1 MHFSVIVIVTVIQD
15 SVVSKEEDMVSL
27 KEELAEIQKEENILK
42 AEKLEVDQKIE
53 SINKNIHENKA
64 KIHAL
69 RKQV

>member
-1 MHFSVIVIVTVIQD
+1 MVVFVMQD

-27 KEELAEIQKEENILK
+27 KEQLAEIQKEENILK
-42 AEKLEVDQKIE
+42 AEKLEVDQKID

-69 RKQV
+69 KKQVRLV